1 MTSRLR
7 KKLPHLLSVSEV
19 GLRTNN
25 ILTKTRQ
32 LISQRTTAITFKI
45 AARALL
51 TKFISLRQIKSDRA
65 FIVGVLWAALVGLVQ
80 HLLLKLNCFGAR
92 TCSLIRCC
100 RCGKTAL
107 TIASINLKIIW
118 ARSLSTLTVP
128 AKLNIVVL
136 AEYLEAPFG
145 VSCTL
150 LTRLEPTDVRICT
163 LEVICAQL
171 VWLVVFR
178 ALRLVGPH
186 SLGLTEQT

>member
-25 ILTKTRQ
+25 ILTKTCQ
-32 LISQRTTAITFKI
+32 LISQRATAIAFKI
-45 AARALL
+45 AARAHL
-51 TKFISLRQIKSDRA
+51 TKFVSLRQIKPDRA
-65 FIVGVLWAALVGLVQ
+65 FIVWILWAALVRLIQ

-92 TCSLIRCC
+92 TCSLIRCS

-107 TIASINLKIIW
+107 TVAPIPLKVIL
-118 ARSLSTLTVP
+118 ARFLSTLTVP
-128 AKLNIVVL
+128 AELNIVVL
-136 AEYLEAPFG
+136 AVYLKAPFG
-145 VSCTL
+145 VSCTI
-150 LTRLEPTDVRICT
+150 LTRLEPTDVRIST

-186 SLGLTEQT
+186 GLSLTEQT

>member
-51 TKFISLRQIKSDRA
+51 TKFISLRQIKPDRA

-92 TCSLIRCC
+92 TCSLIRCSL
-100 RCGKTAL
+100 RGKTAL
-107 TIASINLKIIW
+107 TVASIPPKVIL
-118 ARSLSTLTVP
+118 ARSLTTLTVP
-128 AKLNIVVL
+128 AELNIVVL
-136 AEYLEAPFG
+136 AVYLEAPFG
-145 VSCTL
+145 VSCTIL
-150 LTRLEPTDVRICT
+150 ARLEPTDMRIGT
-163 LEVICAQL
+163 LEVI
-171 VWLVVFR
+171 
-178 ALRLVGPH
+178 
-186 SLGLTEQT
+186 

>member
-7 KKLPHLLSVSEV
+7 KKLPNLLSVSEV

-45 AARALL
+45 AARALP
-51 TKFISLRQIKSDRA
+51 TKFISLRQIKPDRA
-65 FIVGVLWAALVGLVQ
+65 FIVGVLWAALVGLIQ
-80 HLLLKLNCFGAR
+80 HLLLKLNRFGAR
-92 TCSLIRCC
+92 TCSLIRCS

-107 TIASINLKIIW
+107 TVASIPPKIIW

-128 AKLNIVVL
+128 AELNIVVL
-136 AEYLEAPFG
+136 AVYLKAPFG

-150 LTRLEPTDVRICT
+150 LTRLEPTDVRIGT
-163 LEVICAQL
+163 LEVICARL